1 MMVPCDG
8 RMLMIPC
15 LGWWNELMKWR
26 WCRHVNHEWL
36 EPQKYNLKFK
46 NVLLYVVWFSSI
58 DAHCNSDI
66 WKCVCVSQPFEWNVH
81 LMLFNDNRGKTLSL
95 SLSFPSHSHM
105 HACTCAGESGK
116 PTGCLPHF
124 PENSKKQFSAGLALV
139 LARENVPPL
148 QMVYSMPQPWQTA
161 PPVDRLAALNTRK

>member
-1 MMVPCDG
+1 MSCDFLP
-8 RMLMIPC
+8 LMHTAIVTSGSVSVSLSLLSGMFTLC
-15 LGWWNELMKWR
+15 SLMTTEAR
-26 WCRHVNHEWL
+26 
-36 EPQKYNLKFK
+36 
-46 NVLLYVVWFSSI
+46 
-58 DAHCNSDI
+58 
-66 WKCVCVSQPFEWNVH
+66 
-81 LMLFNDNRGKTLSL
+81 LSL

-139 LARENVPPL
+139 LARGNVPPL